1 MRNENRTVYS
11 SEWGKMCPRCG
22 KPVADCIC
30 KKAPPRPAG
39 DGIVRVSRS
48 SKGRAGKT
56 VTLVSGAP
64 LDDAGLHT
72 LLGDLK
78 RLCGAGGALKDGII
92 EIQGDHREAIV
103 DTLKKRNFT
112 VKLAGG

>member
-1 MRNENRTVYS
+1 MQNEHRTVYS

-22 KPVADCIC
+22 KPIAQCIC
-30 KKAPPRPAG
+30 KKAAPRPAG

-56 VTLVSGAP
+56 VTLVSGVP
-64 LDDAGLHT
+64 LDDDGLRT

-78 RLCGAGGALKDGII
+78 RQCGAGGALKDGII
-92 EIQGDHREAIV
+92 EIQGDHRAAVVEA
-103 DTLKKRNFT
+103 LKKQKYT